1 MSARP
6 ILREVVKGI
15 ATGAF
20 VTVLW
25 MTAFGR
31 PPALIEL
38 LLASYA
44 LTFTWSRIRDARLRN
59 QWQAAV
65 DAYQQPALGQGIE
78 TPHRLPADWA

>member
-1 MSARP
+1 M

-15 ATGAF
+15 ATGAL

-59 QWQAAV
+59 QWQGV
-65 DAYQQPALGQGIE
+65 LDSYHQPALGQGIDI
-78 TPHRLPADWA
+78 PHRPPTD